1 MCVCVCFPPWGTGKW
16 ALLKSHLCSYCS
28 EQGKKWCPEKQ
39 WVKQSLCFSL
49 RLSVLPWISSRELE
63 RGCLGPTQESH
74 EFGNGLLWI
83 PFPSGFSGVR
93 QTELRFAKLILA
105 LRHHPWINKSNER
118 TKIVNHF
125 TAFPFKMVS
134 SAWTFLAANT
144 ILWVISTT
152 DNPDLPQKL
161 RNRGILISG
170 LPLAQLPKSLP
181 AMQETW
187 VQSLGQE
194 DPLEK
199 EMTAH
204 SRILGWES
212 HGQRSL
218 VATVHGVTKSWTW
231 LSD

>member
-1 MCVCVCFPPWGTGKW
+1 MSPSKVTPLQLLLRAGEEMVSWETVGKTKPVFLPPFVSA
-16 ALLKSHLCSYCS
+16 ALAQLK
-28 EQGKKWCPEKQ
+28 GAG
-39 WVKQSLCFSL
+39 
-49 RLSVLPWISSRELE
+49 E

-74 EFGNGLLWI
+74 EFGNRLLWI